1 MNNYCK
7 KCRLRDGCIRKCK
20 DAEIYEQGY
29 CDGVSDGYK
38 GAVDVLTP
46 YEQQPKLI
54 TKIEGLKKIK
64 MENKYKLWV
73 ARDWGG
79 MLYAYFN
86 KPIRDTV
93 WKEWDSDK
101 VSLSIDDSFFPEL
114 KWEDEPIEVELRPA
128 ITDLDTKAKEY
139 ANNVTD
145 NEEIKELIINAYKA
159 GYNE

>member
-1 MNNYCK
+1 
-7 KCRLRDGCIRKCK
+7 
-20 DAEIYEQGY
+20 
-29 CDGVSDGYK
+29 
-38 GAVDVLTP
+38 
-46 YEQQPKLI
+46 
-54 TKIEGLKKIK
+54 

-79 MLYAYFN
+79 MLFAYFT

-114 KWEDEPIEVELRPA
+114 KWEDEPLEVELRPV
-128 ITDLDTKAKEY
+128 ITDLDTKAHEY

-145 NEEIKELIINAYKA
+145 KEEIKELIINAYKA